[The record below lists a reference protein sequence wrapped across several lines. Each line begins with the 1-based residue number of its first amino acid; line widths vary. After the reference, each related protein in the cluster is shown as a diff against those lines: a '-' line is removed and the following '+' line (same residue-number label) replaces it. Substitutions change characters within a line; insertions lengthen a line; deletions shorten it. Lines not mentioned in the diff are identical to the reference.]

1 MNVISD
7 NLTKQFSILKKHT
20 DNIIQLFEEGAT
32 VPFIARYRKENTGGM
47 TDEDLRRFHE
57 RWQYLTE
64 LEKRKESI
72 LALLENEPQATQGLR
87 HKIRQATT
95 KNELEDLYSPFK
107 KTRKTKADEARE
119 QGLQPLAALIW
130 SGQVSDSAFAVESWC
145 KQQKVLVSPEK
156 ALEGVTE
163 ILNEAIASISDV
175 LQKGR
180 LELQKNGVLASRVL
194 RGKKELGEKF
204 RDYFDYQEAVSK
216 IPAHR
221 LLALFRGKKESILK
235 LSIEWKN
242 LARYPDE
249 LILPEL
255 HALLD
260 SQVAKS
266 NTFSAQ
272 QRRYLNTAWDNKL
285 LPKLESDVLAILKER
300 AEEGAIQVFADN
312 LQDLLMA
319 APAGAHRVLGVD
331 PGFRNGVKLAV
342 IDEQGNVLDHA
353 VIYPHGPQNRSQEAN
368 ATLLQLIKKQ
378 NISWVAIGNGTASRE
393 TEALVR
399 ALINDAN
406 LNCRAV
412 VVSEAGASVYSASP
426 VAIQEFPD
434 LDVTIR
440 GAVSIARRFQDPL
453 AELVKID
460 PQAIGVGQYQH
471 DVKVSQLTQSL
482 ANVVEDCVNRVGVDI
497 NLASVSL
504 LSYVSGLSQRL
515 AQNIVD
521 YRQQKGRIE
530 SRAELLKIKG
540 IGEKCFEQCAGFLR
554 ILNGKEPLDQSGV
567 HPESY
572 PLVQKMAAQ
581 LSLKASELL
590 NNTGALQ
597 QLKQQSPTF
606 AQAGDFTYSDIL
618 AELAKPGRD
627 PRPEFRYASF
637 DQGVQKLEDVQ
648 EGMTLEGVVTNVAAF
663 GAFVD
668 LGVHQDGLIHIS
680 QLADRFVK
688 DPRDLVRVGQVVKV
702 TVLEVDVQRKRIALK
717 AIGLIS

>member
-1 MNVISD
+1 MNSISD
-7 NLTKQFSILKKHT
+7 NLSLEFSILKKYS
-20 DNIIQLFEEGAT
+20 DNVIQLFEEGAT

-47 TDEDLRRFHE
+47 SDIDLRSFYDK
-57 RWQYLTE
+57 WQHLTE
-64 LEKRKESI
+64 LKKRKESI
-72 LALLENEPQATQGLR
+72 LSLLAEDSSVSDVIR
-87 HKIRQATT
+87 KKIQNAIS
-95 KNELEDLYSPFK
+95 KSELEDLYSPFK
-107 KTRKTKADEARE
+107 KVRKTKADEAKE
-119 QGLQPLAALIW
+119 QGLQPLAAQIW
-130 SGQVSDSAFAVESWC
+130 AGQRSDSVSAIEAWC
-145 KQQKVLVSPEK
+145 RQNKVIVSAEL
-156 ALEGVTE
+156 ALAGATE
-163 ILNEAIASISDV
+163 ILSEAISNDSDV
-175 LQKGR
+175 LKQGR
-180 LELQKNGVLASRVL
+180 IELLKNGVLTSRVL

-204 RDYFDYQEAVSK
+204 RDYFDYQEGISK
-216 IPAHR
+216 VPSHR

-235 LSIEWKN
+235 ISISLKGEKN
-242 LARYPDE
+242 YPD
-249 LILPEL
+249 
-255 HALLD
+255 ALVFPHLNQLFD
-260 SQVAKS
+260 TAEPASQRITS
-266 NTFSAQ
+266 L
-272 QRRYLNTAWDNKL
+272 QRRYLNIAWEHKL
-285 LPKLESDVLAILKER
+285 LPKLETDVLSQLKER
-300 AEEGAIQVFADN
+300 AEDGAIQVFADN

-319 APAGAHRVLGVD
+319 APAGAYRVLGVD

-342 IDEQGNVLDHA
+342 IDEQGGLLDHS
-353 VIYPHGPQNRSQEAN
+353 VIYPHGPQNRVQEAN
-368 ATLLQLIKKQ
+368 GALSQLIHKH
-378 NISWVAIGNGTASRE
+378 NIGWVAIGNGTASRE

-399 ALINDAN
+399 ALITESN
-406 LNCRAV
+406 LDCRAV

-426 VAIQEFPD
+426 IAIQEFPD

-471 DVKVSQLTQSL
+471 DVKVSQLSKSL

-504 LSYVSGLSQRL
+504 LSYVSGLTNRL

-540 IGEKCFEQCAGFLR
+540 IGDKCFEQCAGFLR
-554 ILNGKEPLDQSGV
+554 ILNGKEALDQSGV

-572 PLVQKMAAQ
+572 ELVKHMAAH
-581 LSLKASELL
+581 LSIKANDLL
-590 NNTGALQ
+590 NNSEALQ
-597 QLKQQSPTF
+597 TLRQSAPAFT
-606 AQAGDFTYSDIL
+606 QAGDFTYSDIL
-618 AELAKPGRD
+618 TELAKPGRD
-627 PRPEFRYASF
+627 PRPEFQYASF
-637 DQGVQKLEDVQ
+637 DQSVQKLEDVQ

-688 DPRDLVRVGQVVKV
+688 DPRDFVRVGQVVNV

-717 AIGLIS
+717 ANGL

>member
-1 MNVISD
+1 M
-7 NLTKQFSILKKHT
+7 
-20 DNIIQLFEEGAT
+20 
-32 VPFIARYRKENTGGM
+32 P
-47 TDEDLRRFHE
+47 
-57 RWQYLTE
+57 
-64 LEKRKESI
+64 
-72 LALLENEPQATQGLR
+72 
-87 HKIRQATT
+87 
-95 KNELEDLYSPFK
+95 
-107 KTRKTKADEARE
+107 
-119 QGLQPLAALIW
+119 
-130 SGQVSDSAFAVESWC
+130 
-145 KQQKVLVSPEK
+145 PEK
-156 ALEGVTE
+156 ALEGITE
-163 ILNEAIASISDV
+163 ILNEAIASNSDV

-180 LELQKNGVLASRVL
+180 LELQKNGVLVSRVL

-260 SQVAKS
+260 GQAAKS
-266 NTFSAQ
+266 HTFSAQ
-272 QRRYLNTAWDNKL
+272 QRRYLNTAWENKL

-342 IDEQGNVLDHA
+342 IDEQGNVLDQG
-353 VIYPHGPQNRSQEAN
+353 VIYPHGPQNRTQEAN
-368 ATLLQLIKKQ
+368 ATLLQLIKKH
-378 NISWVAIGNGTASRE
+378 NVSWVAIGNGTASRE

-515 AQNIVD
+515 AQNLVD

-590 NNTGALQ
+590 NNSGALQ
-597 QLKQQSPTF
+597 QLKQLSPTF

-618 AELAKPGRD
+618 EELAKPGRD

-702 TVLEVDVQRKRIALK
+702 VVLEVDVQRKRIALK
-717 AIGLIS
+717 AIGLAS

>member
-1 MNVISD
+1 MNSISD
-7 NLTKQFSILKKHT
+7 NLSLEFSILKKYG

-47 TDEDLRRFHE
+47 SDIDLRSFYD

-64 LEKRKESI
+64 LKKRKESI
-72 LALLENEPQATQGLR
+72 LSLLAEDSSVSDVIR
-87 HKIRQATT
+87 KKIQNAIS

-107 KTRKTKADEARE
+107 KVRKTKADEAKE
-119 QGLQPLAALIW
+119 QGLQPLAAQIW
-130 SGQVSDSAFAVESWC
+130 AGQWSDSVSAIEAWC
-145 KQQKVLVSPEK
+145 RQNKVIVSAEL
-156 ALEGVTE
+156 ALAGATE
-163 ILNEAIASISDV
+163 ILNEAISNDSDV
-175 LQKGR
+175 LKQGR
-180 LELQKNGVLASRVL
+180 IELLKNGVLTSRVL
-194 RGKKELGEKF
+194 RGKKEQGEKF
-204 RDYFDYQEAVSK
+204 RDYFDYQEGISK
-216 IPAHR
+216 VPPHR

-235 LSIEWKN
+235 LSVSLKDEKN
-242 LARYPDE
+242 YPDALVFPHLNQMFDTTE
-249 LILPEL
+249 LG
-255 HALLD
+255 
-260 SQVAKS
+260 SQRIS
-266 NTFSAQ
+266 SL
-272 QRRYLNTAWDNKL
+272 QRRYLNIAWENKL
-285 LPKLESDVLAILKER
+285 LPKLETDVLSQLKER
-300 AEEGAIQVFADN
+300 AEGGAIQVFADN

-319 APAGAHRVLGVD
+319 APAGAYRVLGVD

-342 IDEQGNVLDHA
+342 IDEQGGLLDHG
-353 VIYPHGPQNRSQEAN
+353 VIYPHGPQNRIQEAN
-368 ATLLQLIKKQ
+368 GVLSQLIHKYY
-378 NISWVAIGNGTASRE
+378 IGWVAIGNGTASRE

-399 ALINDAN
+399 TLITESN
-406 LNCRAV
+406 LDCRTV

-426 VAIQEFPD
+426 IAIQEFPD

-471 DVKVSQLTQSL
+471 DVKVSQLSKSL
-482 ANVVEDCVNRVGVDI
+482 ANVVEDCVNKVGVDI

-504 LSYVSGLSQRL
+504 LSYVSGLTHRL

-530 SRAELLKIKG
+530 SRTELLKIKG
-540 IGEKCFEQCAGFLR
+540 IGDKCFEQCAGFLR
-554 ILNGKEPLDQSGV
+554 ILNGKESLDQSGV

-572 PLVQKMAAQ
+572 ELVKHMAAH
-581 LSLKASELL
+581 LSLKAHDLL
-590 NNTGALQ
+590 NNNGALQ
-597 QLKQQSPTF
+597 QLRQLAPSF

-618 AELAKPGRD
+618 TELAKPGRD
-627 PRPEFRYASF
+627 PRPEFQYASF
-637 DQGVQKLEDVQ
+637 DQSVQKLEDVQ

-680 QLADRFVK
+680 QLANRFVK
-688 DPRDLVRVGQVVKV
+688 DPRDFVRVGQVVNV

-717 AIGLIS
+717 ANGL

>member
-1 MNVISD
+1 MNSISD
-7 NLTKQFSILKKHT
+7 NLSSEFSILKKYS

-32 VPFIARYRKENTGGM
+32 VPFVARYRKESTGGM
-47 TDEDLRRFHE
+47 SDIDLRSFYD
-57 RWQYLTE
+57 RWQYLVE
-64 LEKRKESI
+64 FKKRQESI
-72 LALLENEPQATQGLR
+72 LAILSQDPAVSAAVLNKL
-87 HKIRQATT
+87 RQATS
-95 KNELEDLYSPFK
+95 KNELEDLYSPYK
-107 KTRKTKADEARE
+107 KTRKTKADEAKE
-119 QGLQPLAALIW
+119 QGLEPLAALIW
-130 SGQVSDSAFAVESWC
+130 VGRHADSPSAVSAWCQQNGIRLSAES
-145 KQQKVLVSPEK
+145 

-163 ILNEAIASISDV
+163 ILNEAIANDSEILKKERV
-175 LQKGR
+175 
-180 LELQKNGVLASRVL
+180 ELLNDGILTSRVL
-194 RGKKELGEKF
+194 RGKKEQGEKF
-204 RDYFDYQEAVSK
+204 RDYFDYQEAINKVPS
-216 IPAHR
+216 HR
-221 LLALFRGKKESILK
+221 LLALFRGKKEAILK
-235 LSIEWKN
+235 LSVSLKN
-242 LARYPDE
+242 TTGYPDR
-249 LILPEL
+249 LIFPHLNQ
-255 HALLD
+255 LLD
-260 SQVAKS
+260 DKATQ
-266 NTFSAQ
+266 T
-272 QRRYLNTAWDNKL
+272 QRMTPLQWRYLNTAWKNKL
-285 LPKLESDVLAILKER
+285 LPKLEADILAQLKER
-300 AEEGAIQVFADN
+300 AEEGAIQVFANN

-342 IDEQGNVLDHA
+342 INEQGSLLDHG
-353 VIYPHGPQNRSQEAN
+353 VIYPHGPQNRAQEAN
-368 ATLLQLIKKQ
+368 AILSKLIHQ
-378 NISWVAIGNGTASRE
+378 HRIGWIAIGNGTASRE
-393 TEALVR
+393 TEALIKT
-399 ALINDAN
+399 LINESSLD
-406 LNCRAV
+406 CRAV

-426 VAIQEFPD
+426 IAIEEFPD

-471 DVKVSQLTQSL
+471 DVKVSQLSKSL

-504 LSYVSGLSQRL
+504 LSYVSGLTTRL

-530 SRAELLKIKG
+530 SRTELLKIKG

-554 ILNGKEPLDQSGV
+554 ILNGKEALDQSGV

-572 PLVQKMAAQ
+572 PLVQKMATQ
-581 LSLKASELL
+581 LKLKAQDLL
-590 NNTGALQ
+590 NNNSALQ
-597 QLKQQSPTF
+597 QLKSLAPSF
-606 AQAGDFTYSDIL
+606 SQAGDFTYSDIL
-618 AELAKPGRD
+618 NELAKPGRD

-637 DQGVQKLEDVQ
+637 DNSVQKLEDVQ

-688 DPRDLVRVGQVVKV
+688 DPRDFVRVGQVVNV

-717 AIGLIS
+717 ANGL

>member
-1 MNVISD
+1 MNSISD
-7 NLTKQFSILKKHT
+7 NLSLEFSILKKYSN
-20 DNIIQLFEEGAT
+20 NIIQLFEEGAT

-47 TDEDLRRFHE
+47 SDQDLRSFYD
-57 RWQYLTE
+57 RWQYLVE
-64 LEKRKESI
+64 LKKRKESI
-72 LALLENEPQATQGLR
+72 LALLAEDSNVSDSIR
-87 HKIRQATT
+87 KKIQNAVS

-119 QGLQPLAALIW
+119 QGLQPLAALVW
-130 SGQVSDSAFAVESWC
+130 SGQRSDTLSVIDAWC
-145 KQQKVLVSPEK
+145 KQNNIVISAES
-156 ALEGVTE
+156 ALEGVAE
-163 ILNEAIASISDV
+163 ILNEAIANDSDV
-175 LQKGR
+175 LKKGR
-180 LELQKNGVLASRVL
+180 AVLLKDGLLTSRVL
-194 RGKKELGEKF
+194 RGKKEQGEKF
-204 RDYFDYQEAVSK
+204 RDYFDYQEAINKVPS
-216 IPAHR
+216 HR

-235 LSIEWKN
+235 LSVSLKNEENYPDVLIFPHLNQLLDANLPESHRVTPLQRKYLN
-242 LARYPDE
+242 LAWE
-249 LILPEL
+249 
-255 HALLD
+255 
-260 SQVAKS
+260 
-266 NTFSAQ
+266 
-272 QRRYLNTAWDNKL
+272 NKL
-285 LPKLESDVLAILKER
+285 LPKLETDVLSQLKDR

-342 IDEQGNVLDHA
+342 IDEQGSLLDHG
-353 VIYPHGPQNRSQEAN
+353 VIYPHGPQNRTQEAS
-368 ATLLQLIKKQ
+368 AILSQLIHKH
-378 NISWVAIGNGTASRE
+378 NIGWVAIGNGTASRE

-399 ALINDAN
+399 ALITESN
-406 LNCRAV
+406 LDCRAV

-426 VAIQEFPD
+426 IAILEFPD

-471 DVKVSQLTQSL
+471 DVKVTLLSKSL

-504 LSYVSGLSQRL
+504 LSYVSGLTNRL

-530 SRAELLKIKG
+530 SRSELLKIKG
-540 IGEKCFEQCAGFLR
+540 IGDKCFEQCAGFLR
-554 ILNGKEPLDQSGV
+554 ILNGKEALDQSGV

-572 PLVQKMAAQ
+572 PLVQKMAAH
-581 LSLKASELL
+581 LKLKANDLL
-590 NNTGALQ
+590 NNSSALQ
-597 QLKQQSPTF
+597 QLKQLAPSF
-606 AQAGDFTYSDIL
+606 AQAGDFTYTDIL
-618 AELAKPGRD
+618 NELAKPGRD

-637 DQGVQKLEDVQ
+637 DHSVQKLEDVQ

-688 DPRDLVRVGQVVKV
+688 DPRDLVRVGQVVNV

-717 AIGLIS
+717 ANGL

>member
-1 MNVISD
+1 MNSISD
-7 NLTKQFSILKKHT
+7 NLSAEFSILKKYS
-20 DNIIQLFEEGAT
+20 DNIIQLFDEGAT

-47 TDEDLRRFHE
+47 SDMDLRSFYD
-57 RWQYLTE
+57 RWQYLVE
-64 LEKRKESI
+64 LKKRKESI
-72 LALLENEPQATQGLR
+72 LALLADDKNVSDTIR
-87 HKIRQATT
+87 KKIQSAVS

-107 KTRKTKADEARE
+107 KTRKTKADDARE

-130 SGQVSDSAFAVESWC
+130 SGQRSDTLSAIDAWC
-145 KQQKVLVSPEK
+145 KQHNIVMSAES
-156 ALEGVTE
+156 ALEGATE
-163 ILNEAIASISDV
+163 ILNEAIANDSEV
-175 LQKGR
+175 LKKGR
-180 LELQKNGVLASRVL
+180 ALLLKDGLLTSRVL
-194 RGKKELGEKF
+194 RGKKEQGEKF
-204 RDYFDYQEAVSK
+204 RDYFDYQEAINKVPS
-216 IPAHR
+216 HR

-235 LSIEWKN
+235 LSVSLKHEQN
-242 LARYPDE
+242 YPDA
-249 LILPEL
+249 LILPHL
-255 HALLD
+255 NSLLD
-260 SQVAKS
+260 TSLPESHRV
-266 NTFSAQ
+266 TPL
-272 QRRYLNTAWDNKL
+272 QRKYLNHAWENKL
-285 LPKLESDVLAILKER
+285 LPKLETDVLSQLKER

-319 APAGAHRVLGVD
+319 APAGAYRVLGVD

-342 IDEQGNVLDHA
+342 IDEQGSLLDHG
-353 VIYPHGPQNRSQEAN
+353 VIYPHGPQNRTQEAS
-368 ATLLQLIKKQ
+368 AVLSKLIHKHS
-378 NISWVAIGNGTASRE
+378 IGWVAIGNGTASRE

-399 ALINDAN
+399 ALIGESNVD
-406 LNCRAV
+406 CRAV

-426 VAIQEFPD
+426 IAIQEFPD

-471 DVKVSQLTQSL
+471 DVKATLLSKSL

-504 LSYVSGLSQRL
+504 LSYVSGLTNRL

-530 SRAELLKIKG
+530 SRSELLKIKG
-540 IGEKCFEQCAGFLR
+540 IGDKCFEQCAGFLR
-554 ILNGKEPLDQSGV
+554 ILNGKEALDQSGV

-581 LSLKASELL
+581 LKLKAHDLL
-590 NNTGALQ
+590 NNSSALQ
-597 QLKQQSPTF
+597 QLKLLAPSF
-606 AQAGDFTYSDIL
+606 AQAGDFTYTDIL
-618 AELAKPGRD
+618 NELAKPGRD

-637 DQGVQKLEDVQ
+637 DHSVQKLEDVQ

-668 LGVHQDGLIHIS
+668 LGVHQDGLIYIS

-717 AIGLIS
+717 ANGL

>member
-1 MNVISD
+1 MNSISD
-7 NLTKQFSILKKHT
+7 NLSLEFSILKKYG

-47 TDEDLRRFHE
+47 SDIDLRSFYD

-64 LEKRKESI
+64 LKKRKESI
-72 LALLENEPQATQGLR
+72 LSLLAEDSSVSDVIR
-87 HKIRQATT
+87 KKIQNAIS

-107 KTRKTKADEARE
+107 KARKTKADEAKE
-119 QGLQPLAALIW
+119 QGLQPLAAQIW
-130 SGQVSDSAFAVESWC
+130 AGQRSDSVSAIEAWCRQNKVIVSAES
-145 KQQKVLVSPEK
+145 
-156 ALEGVTE
+156 ALAGATE
-163 ILNEAIASISDV
+163 ILNEAISNDSDV
-175 LQKGR
+175 LKEGR
-180 LELQKNGVLASRVL
+180 IELLKNGVLTSRVL
-194 RGKKELGEKF
+194 RGKKEQGEKF
-204 RDYFDYQEAVSK
+204 RDYFDYQEGISK
-216 IPAHR
+216 VPPHR

-235 LSIEWKN
+235 LSVSLKDEKN
-242 LARYPDE
+242 YPDALVFPHLNQMFDTTE
-249 LILPEL
+249 LG
-255 HALLD
+255 
-260 SQVAKS
+260 SQRIS
-266 NTFSAQ
+266 SL
-272 QRRYLNTAWDNKL
+272 QRRYLNIAWENKL
-285 LPKLESDVLAILKER
+285 LPKLETDVLSQLKER
-300 AEEGAIQVFADN
+300 AEGGAIQVFADN

-319 APAGAHRVLGVD
+319 APAGAYRVLGVD

-342 IDEQGNVLDHA
+342 IDEQGGLLDYG
-353 VIYPHGPQNRSQEAN
+353 VIYPHGPQNRVQEAN
-368 ATLLQLIKKQ
+368 GVLSQLIHKH
-378 NISWVAIGNGTASRE
+378 NIGWVAIGNGTASRE

-399 ALINDAN
+399 TLITESN
-406 LNCRAV
+406 LDCRTV

-426 VAIQEFPD
+426 IAIQEFPD

-471 DVKVSQLTQSL
+471 DVKVSQLSKSL
-482 ANVVEDCVNRVGVDI
+482 ANVVEDCVNKVGVDI

-504 LSYVSGLSQRL
+504 LSYVSGLTHRL

-530 SRAELLKIKG
+530 SRTELLKIKG
-540 IGEKCFEQCAGFLR
+540 IGDKCFEQCAGFLR
-554 ILNGKEPLDQSGV
+554 ILNGKEALDQSGV

-572 PLVQKMAAQ
+572 ELVKHMAAH
-581 LSLKASELL
+581 LSLKAHDLL
-590 NNTGALQ
+590 NNNGALQ
-597 QLKQQSPTF
+597 QLRQLAPSF

-618 AELAKPGRD
+618 TELAKPGRD
-627 PRPEFRYASF
+627 PRPEFQYASF
-637 DQGVQKLEDVQ
+637 DQSVQKLEDVQ

-680 QLADRFVK
+680 QLANRFVK
-688 DPRDLVRVGQVVKV
+688 DPRDFVRVGQVVNV

-717 AIGLIS
+717 ANGL

>member
-1 MNVISD
+1 MNSISD
-7 NLTKQFSILKKHT
+7 NLKIEFSILKKYS

-47 TDEDLRRFHE
+47 SDMDLRSFYD
-57 RWQYLTE
+57 RWQYLVE
-64 LEKRKESI
+64 LKKRKDSI
-72 LALLENEPQATQGLR
+72 LMLLADDKSVSDVIR
-87 HKIRQATT
+87 KKIQNAVS

-107 KTRKTKADEARE
+107 KTRKTKADDARE

-130 SGQVSDSAFAVESWC
+130 SGQRSDSLSAIEAWC
-145 KQQKVLVSPEK
+145 KQHNIVVAAES

-163 ILNEAIASISDV
+163 ILNEAIANDSEV
-175 LQKGR
+175 LKKGR
-180 LELQKNGVLASRVL
+180 EALLKDGLLSSRVL
-194 RGKKELGEKF
+194 RGKKEQGEKF
-204 RDYFDYQEAVSK
+204 RDYFDYQEAINKV
-216 IPAHR
+216 PPHR

-235 LSIEWKN
+235 MSVSLRNEES
-242 LARYPDE
+242 YPNV
-249 LILPEL
+249 LILPHL
-255 HALLD
+255 NQLLD
-260 SQVAKS
+260 ASLPQS
-266 NTFSAQ
+266 NRVTPL
-272 QRRYLNTAWDNKL
+272 QRKYLNLAWESKL
-285 LPKLESDVLAILKER
+285 LSKLETDVLSQLKDR

-319 APAGAHRVLGVD
+319 APAGAYRVLGMD

-342 IDEQGNVLDHA
+342 INEQGALLDHS
-353 VIYPHGPQNRSQEAN
+353 VIYPHGPQNRTQEAS
-368 ATLLQLIKKQ
+368 AVLSKLIHKH
-378 NISWVAIGNGTASRE
+378 NIGWVAIGNGTASRE
-393 TEALVR
+393 TETLVR
-399 ALINDAN
+399 ALISDSK
-406 LNCRAV
+406 LDCRAV

-426 VAIQEFPD
+426 IAIQEFPD

-471 DVKVSQLTQSL
+471 DVKATLLSKSL

-504 LSYVSGLSQRL
+504 LSYVSGLTNRL

-530 SRAELLKIKG
+530 SRNELLKIKG
-540 IGEKCFEQCAGFLR
+540 IGDKCFEQCAGFLR
-554 ILNGKEPLDQSGV
+554 ILNGKEALDQSGV

-581 LSLKASELL
+581 LKLKANDLL
-590 NNTGALQ
+590 NNSGAIQ
-597 QLKQQSPTF
+597 QLKLLAPSF
-606 AQAGDFTYSDIL
+606 AQAGDFTYTDIL
-618 AELAKPGRD
+618 NELAKPGRD

-637 DQGVQKLEDVQ
+637 DHSVQKLEDVH

-688 DPRDLVRVGQVVKV
+688 DPRDLVRVGQVVNV

-717 AIGLIS
+717 ANGL